1 MHRDIDYPLPANT
14 STLPSV
20 IALDAMGGDFGP
32 SEIVPAALSVRKNY
46 PAVKLILVGQRDVLE
61 PILKEHGVPESE
73 HLQLYHASQTVEM
86 HELPS
91 LALRNK
97 KDSSMRVAIDLVKAG
112 QAGACVSAGN
122 TGALMATARFVLKM
136 LPGIDRPAI
145 CATMP
150 GTSGPTHLLDLGAN
164 VDTSSE
170 QLLQFAVMG
179 SELVSAVNNKPEPA
193 VALLNIGAEEIKGND
208 QVKQAASLLND
219 SHLNYV
225 GFVEGNDI
233 YTGKVDVIVCDGF
246 AGNIA
251 LKASEGVAEYITHH
265 AQAEFRRTIY
275 GRMVAFISMPVL
287 RAIRQKLDP
296 RRYNGASLLGLR
308 GIVIK
313 SHGRADRVSFAR
325 AIEEAIIE
333 TRKNV
338 PERICAELEAV
349 LNERRTN

>member
-1 MHRDIDYPLPANT
+1 
-14 STLPSV
+14 
-20 IALDAMGGDFGP
+20 MGGDHGP
-32 SEIVPAALSVRKNY
+32 SEIVPAALSVLERY
-46 PAVKLILVGQRDVLE
+46 STITLILVGQRDVLQS
-61 PILKEHGVPESE
+61 ILKQHGAEESDRLRI
-73 HLQLYHASQTVEM
+73 HHASQTVEM

-91 LALRNK
+91 MVLRNK
-97 KDSSMRVAIDLVKAG
+97 KDSSMRVAIDLVKDGEAS
-112 QAGACVSAGN
+112 ACVSAGN

-150 GTSGPTHLLDLGAN
+150 GTNGPTHLLDLGAN

-170 QLLQFAVMG
+170 QLLQFAIMG
-179 SELVSAVNNKPEPA
+179 SELVSAVDNKSDPT

-208 QVKQAASLLND
+208 QVKQAASLL
-219 SHLNYV
+219 SQSPINYA

-233 YTGKVDVIVCDGF
+233 FTGKVDVIVCDGF

-251 LKASEGVAEYITHH
+251 LKASEGVAQFISQQTR
-265 AQAEFRRTIY
+265 AEFKRSLY
-275 GRMVAFISMPVL
+275 GRFAALLSMPVL
-287 RAIRQKLDP
+287 KSIRHKLDP

-313 SHGRADRVSFAR
+313 SHGSADRVSFAH
-325 AIEEAIIE
+325 AIEEAIVE

-338 PERICAELEAV
+338 PERICNELETV
-349 LNERRTN
+349 LNERRDN

>member
-1 MHRDIDYPLPANT
+1 MTDHAPFAPTGALP
-14 STLPSV
+14 PI
-20 IALDAMGGDFGP
+20 IALDAMGGDLGP
-32 SEIVPAALSVRKNY
+32 VEIVPAAL
-46 PAVKLILVGQRDVLE
+46 AVLEAFSAVTLILVGQRDVLL
-61 PILKEHGVPESE
+61 PIVEQHGGVESE
-73 HLQLYHASQTVEM
+73 RLRIHHASQTVEM

-91 LALRNK
+91 VALRTK
-97 KDSSMRVAIDLVKAG
+97 KNSSMRAAIDLVKDGTAS
-112 QAGACVSAGN
+112 ACVSAGN

-150 GTSGPTHLLDLGAN
+150 GTNGPTHLLDLGAN
-164 VDTSSE
+164 VDSSSE

-179 SELVSAVNNKPEPA
+179 SELVSAVNNKSEPT
-193 VALLNIGAEEIKGND
+193 VSLLNIGAEEIKGND
-208 QVKQAASLLND
+208 QVKQAAALLGQ
-219 SHLNYV
+219 SHINYT

-233 YTGKVDVIVCDGF
+233 FTGKVDVIVCDGF

-251 LKASEGVAEYITHH
+251 LKASEGL
-265 AQAEFRRTIY
+265 AEFIIHNARAEFKRSLY
-275 GRMVAFISMPVL
+275 SKFAALVSMPVL
-287 RAIRQKLDP
+287 KSIRRKLDP

-313 SHGRADRVSFAR
+313 SHGGADRISFAH

-338 PERICAELEAV
+338 PERICNGLESM
-349 LNERRTN
+349 LNERRDLE